1 MASLR
6 DIRQKIKGVSSTRQI
21 TNAMKMM
28 STARLNRAQETIRQ
42 NRVYAS
48 KLASVV
54 FNLKQKLSNMN
65 HPSLNPKKVI
75 KNACIIVL
83 GGERG
88 LCGGFNSEL
97 HKYAF
102 QAFNEYEA
110 ENKDL
115 IVVGKKVSRFFEKC
129 GITPIKSIID
139 LSLRDVEKI
148 FTPLCE
154 ELYADFISGKYDE
167 ITVIYTTFGIGHKE
181 LTTKRIM
188 PVPVEPDKNFTRIDL
203 TDITFEYS
211 PSPDIIF
218 DKIMP
223 RYLQSMLFMALLENM
238 AAEQRARMT
247 AMTSATDR
255 AGEIVDDLMLEL
267 NRSRQAIITQ
277 EINEV
282 ISGAEN

>member
-6 DIRQKIKGVSSTRQI
+6 DIRQKIKGVSSTKQI

-42 NRVYAS
+42 NRIYAL

-54 FNLKQKLSNMN
+54 NNLRKKLSNLD
-65 HPSLNPKKVI
+65 HPSLKPRPVI
-75 KNACIIVL
+75 KSVCIIVL

-88 LCGGFNSEL
+88 LCGGFNSDL
-97 HKYAF
+97 HKYAYKV
-102 QAFNEYEA
+102 YENYNA
-110 ENKDL
+110 EKKDI
-115 IVVGKKVSRFFEKC
+115 IVVGKKASRFFEKC
-129 GITPIKSIID
+129 GIEPKQTIID
-139 LSLRDVEKI
+139 LTLKDVEKV
-148 FTPLCE
+148 FTPMCQSIFS
-154 ELYADFISGKYDE
+154 DFLAGTYDE
-167 ITVIYTTFGIGHKE
+167 ILVVYTSFEIGHRE

-188 PVPVEPDKNFTRIDL
+188 PVPEVDKNVVDVDIE
-203 TDITFEYS
+203 DITFEYN

-218 DKIMP
+218 DRIMP

-255 AGEIVDDLMLEL
+255 AGEIVDDLVLEL

-282 ISGAEN
+282 ISGSLI

>member
-6 DIRQKIKGVSSTRQI
+6 DIRQKIKGVSSTKQI

-54 FNLKQKLSNMN
+54 NNLRKKLSNLE
-65 HPSLNPKKVI
+65 HPSLKPRNEI
-75 KNACIIVL
+75 KSSCIIVL

-88 LCGGFNSEL
+88 LCGGFNADL

-102 QAFNEYEA
+102 KEYKERNV
-110 ENKDL
+110 EKKDL
-115 IVVGKKVSRFFEKC
+115 IIVGKKATRFFEKC
-129 GITPIKSIID
+129 GIAPKQAITD
-139 LSLRDVEKI
+139 LLLKDVEKI

-154 ELYADFISGKYDE
+154 SIFNDFIKGDYDE
-167 ITVIYTTFGIGHKE
+167 IIVIYTSFEVGRRE
-181 LTTKRIM
+181 LTTKRLM
-188 PVPVEPDKNFTRIDL
+188 PVPETEKYVVDVNIE
-203 TDITFEYS
+203 DITFEYN

-218 DKIMP
+218 DRIMP

-255 AGEIVDDLMLEL
+255 AGEIVDDLVLEL
-267 NRSRQAIITQ
+267 NRSRQMLITQ

-282 ISGAEN
+282 IAGS